1 MIALLRKELLVEWR
15 SKEMLPTLLLTA
27 ILLMVVLS
35 FAFDPTSPL
44 RREAAPG
51 AFWVTVVFSGT
62 LALGR
67 SFAAE
72 KENDCLQGL
81 LLAPLDRGTFY
92 LAKVAA
98 NAFFL
103 LAAQAVLVPL
113 FVLFFNVPL
122 SWQTWPWLGVIVLVV
137 VGFSALG
144 TLFAAMALH
153 TRAREILLPLLLLPL
168 IVPLFLAGVRV
179 TQRAFALKPLDEAVA
194 WLHLAIGFDVIAL
207 VVGWLLF
214 EYVVED

>member
-1 MIALLRKELLVEWR
+1 MIRLLRKELLVEWR
-15 SKEMLPTLLLTA
+15 SKEMLPTLLLTG

-35 FAFDPTSPL
+35 FAFDPTSPM

-51 AFWVTVVFSGT
+51 AFWVTVVFSGV
-62 LALGR
+62 LGLGR
-67 SFAAE
+67 SFVAE

-81 LLAPLDRGTFY
+81 LLAPLDRGTLY
-92 LAKVAA
+92 LAKVLA
-98 NAFFL
+98 NTLFL

-113 FVLFFNVPL
+113 FVLFFDL
-122 SWQTWPWLGVIVLVV
+122 SLGWRLLPWLAVLFFVV
-137 VGFSALG
+137 VGFSATG
-144 TLFAAMALH
+144 TLFAALALH

-179 TQRAFALKPLDEAVA
+179 SQRAFALKPLDEAIA
-194 WLHLAIGFDVIAL
+194 WVHLAIGFDVIAL

>member
-1 MIALLRKELLVEWR
+1 MIRLLRKELLVEWR
-15 SKEMLPTLLLTA
+15 SKEMLPTLLLTG

-35 FAFDPTSPL
+35 FAFDPTSAM

-51 AFWVTVVFSGT
+51 AFWVTVVFSGV
-62 LALGR
+62 LGLGR
-67 SFAAE
+67 SFVAE

-81 LLAPLDRGTFY
+81 LLAPLDRGTLY
-92 LAKVAA
+92 LAKVFA
-98 NAFFL
+98 NALFL

-113 FVLFFNVPL
+113 FVLFFDL
-122 SWQTWPWLGVIVLVV
+122 SLGWRLLPWLAVLFLVV
-137 VGFSALG
+137 VGFSATG
-144 TLFAAMALH
+144 TLFAAVALH

-179 TQRAFALKPLDEAVA
+179 SQRAFALKPLDEAVA
-194 WLHLAIGFDVIAL
+194 WIHLAIGFDVIAL
-207 VVGWLLF
+207 VVGWVLF